1 MNIPTINYPAI
12 SLLPFVRRK
21 RKWYSK
27 KKMSKNSISVHF
39 LFFFKNFLKFNNQ
52 LFRSK
57 FYTQAEESLIFK
69 GKNIWHQNLARK
81 SQFLQFPKGKKITIS
96 YVKEVEISTF
106 EKLCAT
112 TSSIFST
119 ILFERNNRIID
130 NRIIFSI
137 FWKEISKRKRREK
150 ENGTLGQSCAPNCQ
164 PVCHHEEKLVQCN
177 ALPRYNRFPL
187 FLSACKEKG
196 LIRSMIVK
204 GKYEE

>member
-57 FYTQAEESLIFK
+57 FYTHAEESLIFK

-81 SQFLQFPKGKKITIS
+81 SQFLQFPKGKKITIG
-96 YVKEVEISTF
+96 YAKEVGISTF
-106 EKLCAT
+106 EKFRAT
-112 TSSIFST
+112 TNSIFST

-130 NRIIFSI
+130 ENNFLHFLKRNIE
-137 FWKEISKRKRREK
+137 KEKKGKRKW
-150 ENGTLGQSCAPNCQ
+150 NTWS
-164 PVCHHEEKLVQCN
+164 KLCSK
-177 ALPRYNRFPL
+177 
-187 FLSACKEKG
+187 LSAG
-196 LIRSMIVK
+196 LSPRGETGAMQRASAIQSFPTVPLRV
-204 GKYEE
+204 